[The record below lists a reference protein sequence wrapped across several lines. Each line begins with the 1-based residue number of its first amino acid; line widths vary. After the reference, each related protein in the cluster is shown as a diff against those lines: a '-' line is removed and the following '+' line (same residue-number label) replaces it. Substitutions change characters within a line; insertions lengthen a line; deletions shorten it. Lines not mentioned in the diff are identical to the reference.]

1 MHPMRYFYL
10 LLIILAVSFS
20 LSAST
25 TLNMMSG
32 GIQRDL
38 IIHLPPT
45 YMPGQHLPVV
55 FNFHG
60 YTSTAAEQEIYSG
73 MDANADTNN
82 YIVIYP
88 DGISNSWNVGWTGA
102 YRSGVN
108 DVGFVSDMIDTLYH
122 LYSIDL
128 TRVYATGLSN
138 GGFLSHRL
146 ACELEYR
153 IAAIAAVSGTL
164 TDSTYVYCHPTRIMP
179 IMHIHGTVDPIVPYT
194 GLASSRSVE
203 QTIAFWVSQNTCT
216 TPGDTT
222 DLPNTNLADNS
233 TVQKIDYPVCLNSTR
248 VLFYKITGGG
258 HTWPNGTI
266 DITPFGNTNRDMDG
280 NTEIWNFFKQYSWS
294 GATLGINTIPNEPAT
309 VKAYPNP
316 FGDEI
321 QIESSLRIDE
331 VEVFNVL
338 GERVYSHPEG
348 APTTSIDLSG
358 LDKGIYLLKVSGKD
372 YTHTERICKN

>member
-1 MHPMRYFYL
+1 MRSIYL
-10 LLIILAVSFS
+10 SLILLAVSLS

-25 TLNMMSG
+25 TLTMMSG

-45 YMPGQHLPVV
+45 YTPGQHLPVV

-60 YTSTAAEQEIYSG
+60 YTSTAAQQETYSG

-88 DGISNSWNVGWTGA
+88 DGISNSWNVGWTGN
-102 YRSGVN
+102 YWTGVD
-108 DVGFVSDMIDTLYH
+108 DVRFVSDMIDTLYH

-179 IMHIHGTVDPIVPYT
+179 IMHIHGTSDPIVAYT
-194 GLASSRSVE
+194 GVPSSRSVE
-203 QTIAFWVSQNTCT
+203 QTIAFWVNKNTCG

-222 DLPNTNLADNS
+222 DLPNTDLADNC
-233 TVQKIDYPVCLNSTR
+233 TVQKIDYPICNNNTR

-258 HTWPNGTI
+258 HTWPNGTT
-266 DITPFGNTNRDMDG
+266 DITVFGNTDHDMDG

-294 GATLGINTIPNEPAT
+294 GATLGIKVINDQPAT

-321 QIESSLRIDE
+321 QIESSHRIDE
-331 VEVFNVL
+331 VEVFNIL
-338 GERVYSHPEG
+338 GERVYYSPENLMI
-348 APTTSIDLSG
+348 TSIH
-358 LDKGIYLLKVSGKD
+358 LDRLDRGIYLLKVSGKD
-372 YTHTERICKN
+372 YNYVERISKN